1 MPAGRV
7 SALRPHTHPPTTPTT
22 TPTDFARTNNINAL
36 VMGLWPS
43 VSEAVTQQLVMQMAP
58 QLMAD
63 MAKTY
68 GAGVLTGLEL
78 LEFDLGDVSHAG
90 GGGGGGV

>member
-1 MPAGRV
+1 
-7 SALRPHTHPPTTPTT
+7 
-22 TPTDFARTNNINAL
+22 
-36 VMGLWPS
+36 MGLWPS
-43 VSEAVTQQLVMQMAP
+43 VSEAVTQQLVIQMAP

-78 LEFDLGDVSHAG
+78 LEFDLGEVRPSLSEGGSEGREGVSY
-90 GGGGGGV
+90 